1 MNKEYRPMLATLADK
16 PFDNR
21 EWVYETKWD
30 GFRLIAEVKRGS
42 VRLFSR
48 NGIDVTA
55 RYPAIAQA
63 LRSIMEP
70 CVIDGELVALDTKGR
85 SHFQLLQNALR
96 DERTRLQYCVFDLL
110 FLGTE
115 DVRRKPLLERKRLLK
130 QMLPRTKLLRY
141 SEHIKEEGIALFEK
155 AKQAGLEGVMAKL
168 ASGLYYSGKRTREWL
183 KFKAMNEQ
191 EVVIVGYT
199 APRRSR
205 KHFGALVLAVRESSQ
220 WRYVG
225 HAGTGFDE
233 ETLRT
238 LYDKMQPLKT
248 KSKPFAA
255 KVKDEAQ
262 TTWLRPELVA
272 EVKFTEWTDR
282 GEMRHPVFLGLRE
295 DKKATDVIREVPT

>member
-1 MNKEYRPMLATLADK
+1 MLATLADK
-16 PFDNR
+16 PFDSK

-30 GFRLIAEVKRGS
+30 GFRLIAEVKRDS
-42 VRLFSR
+42 VRLYSR
-48 NGIDVTA
+48 NGIEVTA

-63 LRSIMEP
+63 LLSIIEP
-70 CVIDGELVALDTKGR
+70 CVVDGELVALDAKGR
-85 SHFQLLQNALR
+85 SRFQLLQNALR

-110 FLGTE
+110 FLGAE
-115 DVRRKPLLERKRLLK
+115 DVRPKPLLERKRLLK
-130 QMLPRTKLLRY
+130 QMLPRTNLLRY
-141 SEHIKEEGIALFEK
+141 SEHIEGGGIALFEK

-168 ASGLYYSGKRTREWL
+168 ASGLYYSGKRTQEWL

-205 KHFGALVLAVRESSQ
+205 KYFGALVLAVRESSQ
-220 WRYVG
+220 WQYVG

-233 ETLRT
+233 ETLRM

-248 KSKPFAA
+248 KTKPFTA

-262 TTWLRPELVA
+262 TTWLRPQLVA

-282 GEMRHPVFLGLRE
+282 GEMRHPVFLGLRG

>member
-1 MNKEYRPMLATLADK
+1 MLATLVDK
-16 PFDNR
+16 PFDSE

-48 NGIDVTA
+48 NGIEVTG

-63 LRSIMEP
+63 LRAVTEP
-70 CVIDGELVALDTKGR
+70 CVIDGELVALDAKGR
-85 SHFQLLQNALR
+85 PRFQLLQNALH
-96 DERTRLQYCVFDLL
+96 DEGTRLQYCVFDLL
-110 FLGTE
+110 FLGGQ
-115 DVRRKPLLERKRLLK
+115 DVRGKPLVERKHLLK
-130 QMLPRTKLLRY
+130 QVLPRTSLLRY
-141 SEHIKEEGIALFEK
+141 SKHIKENGIALFNK
-155 AKQAGLEGVMAKL
+155 AKRAGLEGVMAKR
-168 ASGLYYSGKRTREWL
+168 AAGLYYSGKRTREWL
-183 KFKAMNEQ
+183 KFKAVNEQ

-205 KHFGALVLAVRESSQ
+205 KYFGALVLAVCQGSQ

-233 ETLRT
+233 KMLRS
-238 LYDKMQPLKT
+238 LYEKMQPLKT
-248 KSKPFAA
+248 KAKPIAA

-262 TTWLRPELVA
+262 TTWLQPRLVA

-282 GEMRHPVFLGLRE
+282 GEMRHPVFLGLRS

>member
-16 PFDNR
+16 PFDSK

-48 NGIDVTA
+48 NGIEVTA

-63 LRSIMEP
+63 LRPIVEP
-70 CVIDGELVALDTKGR
+70 CVIDGELVALDTKGW

-96 DERTRLQYCVFDLL
+96 DEKTRLQYRVFDLL

-168 ASGLYYSGKRTREWL
+168 ASGFYYSGKRTREWL

-205 KHFGALVLAVRESSQ
+205 KYFGALVLAVRESSQ
-220 WRYVG
+220 WQYVG

-233 ETLRT
+233 ETLQM
-238 LYDKMQPLKT
+238 LYNKMQPLKT
-248 KSKPFAA
+248 KATPFTV
-255 KVKDEAQ
+255 KVKDEAE
-262 TTWLRPELVA
+262 TTWLRPRLVA

-282 GEMRHPVFLGLRE
+282 GEMRHPVFRP
-295 DKKATDVIREVPT
+295 AAR

>member
-1 MNKEYRPMLATLADK
+1 MNKEYRPMLATLADQ
-16 PFDNR
+16 PFDSE

-48 NGIDVTA
+48 NGTDVTA

-63 LRSIMEP
+63 LRSIIEP
-70 CVIDGELVALDTKGR
+70 CVIDGELVALGARGR

-96 DERTRLQYCVFDLL
+96 DGTTRLQYCIFDLL

-115 DVRRKPLLERKRLLK
+115 DVRRKPLLERKRLLR
-130 QMLPRTKLLRY
+130 QMLPRAKLLHY

-191 EVVIVGYT
+191 EVVVVGYT

-205 KHFGALVLAVRESSQ
+205 KYFGALVLAVRESSH

-233 ETLRT
+233 ETLRM
-238 LYDKMQPLKT
+238 LYDRMQPLKT
-248 KSKPFAA
+248 KSKPFTA

-262 TTWLRPELVA
+262 TTWLRPALVA
-272 EVKFTEWTDR
+272 EIKFSEWTDR
-282 GEMRHPVFLGLRE
+282 GEIRHPVFLGLRE
-295 DKKATDVIREVPT
+295 DKEPTDVVRELPA

>member
-1 MNKEYRPMLATLADK
+1 MQLLLVFKSGLQVHPL
-16 PFDNR
+16 
-21 EWVYETKWD
+21 D

-48 NGIDVTA
+48 NGIEVTA

-63 LRSIMEP
+63 LRPIVEP
-70 CVIDGELVALDTKGR
+70 CVIDGELVALDTKGW

-96 DERTRLQYCVFDLL
+96 DEKTRLQYCVFDLL

-130 QMLPRTKLLRY
+130 QMLPRTKLPRY

-168 ASGLYYSGKRTREWL
+168 ASGLYSSGKRTRQWL
-183 KFKAMNEQ
+183 KFKAVNEQ
-191 EVVIVGYT
+191 EVVVVGYT

-205 KHFGALVLAVRESSQ
+205 KYFGALVLAVRESSQ
-220 WRYVG
+220 WQYVG

-233 ETLRT
+233 ETLQM
-238 LYDKMQPLKT
+238 LYNKMQPLKT
-248 KSKPFAA
+248 KAKPFTV

-262 TTWLRPELVA
+262 TTWLRPQLVA

-282 GEMRHPVFLGLRE
+282 GEMRHPVFLGLRG
-295 DKKATDVIREVPT
+295 DKRATDIIREVPT

>member
-1 MNKEYRPMLATLADK
+1 MLATLADK
-16 PFDNR
+16 PFDST

-48 NGIDVTA
+48 NGIEVTA

-63 LRSIMEP
+63 LRPIVEP

-85 SHFQLLQNALR
+85 SHFQLLQNAMR
-96 DERTRLQYCVFDLL
+96 DEKTRLQYCVFDLL

-115 DVRRKPLLERKRLLK
+115 DVRHKPLLERKRLLK

-141 SEHIKEEGIALFEK
+141 SEHIQEKGIALFEQ

-168 ASGLYYSGKRTREWL
+168 ASGLYSSGKRTREWL

-191 EVVIVGYT
+191 EVVVVGYT

-205 KHFGALVLAVRESSQ
+205 KYFGALVLAVRESSQ
-220 WRYVG
+220 WQYVG

-233 ETLRT
+233 ETLQM
-238 LYDKMQPLKT
+238 LYNKMQPLKT
-248 KSKPFAA
+248 KTKPFTV

-262 TTWLRPELVA
+262 TTWLRPQLVA

-282 GEMRHPVFLGLRE
+282 GEMRHPVYLGLRG
-295 DKKATDVIREVPT
+295 DKKATDVMREVPT

>member
-1 MNKEYRPMLATLADK
+1 MQLLLVFKSGLQVHPL
-16 PFDNR
+16 
-21 EWVYETKWD
+21 D

-48 NGIDVTA
+48 NGIEVTA

-63 LRSIMEP
+63 LRPIVEP
-70 CVIDGELVALDTKGR
+70 CVIDGELVALDTKGW

-96 DERTRLQYCVFDLL
+96 DEKTRLQYCVFDLL

-168 ASGLYYSGKRTREWL
+168 ASGFYYSGKRTREWL

-205 KHFGALVLAVRESSQ
+205 KYFGALVLAVRESSQ
-220 WRYVG
+220 WQYVG

-233 ETLRT
+233 ETLQM
-238 LYDKMQPLKT
+238 LYNKMQPLKT
-248 KSKPFAA
+248 KAKPFTV

-262 TTWLRPELVA
+262 TTWLRPQLVA

-282 GEMRHPVFLGLRE
+282 GEMRHPVFLGLRG
-295 DKKATDVIREVPT
+295 DKRATDIIREVPT

>member
-16 PFDNR
+16 PFDSE

-70 CVIDGELVALDTKGR
+70 CVLDGELVALDAKGR

-96 DERTRLQYCVFDLL
+96 DGRTRLQYCVFDLL
-110 FLGTE
+110 FLGAE
-115 DVRRKPLLERKRLLK
+115 DLRRKQLVERKRLLK
-130 QMLPRTKLLRY
+130 QMLPRTELLRY
-141 SEHIKEEGIALFEK
+141 SEHVKAEGIALFEK

-191 EVVIVGYT
+191 ETVIVGYT

-205 KHFGALVLAVRESSQ
+205 KYFGAVVLAVREFSQ

-233 ETLRT
+233 ATLRM
-238 LYDKMQPLKT
+238 LYAKMQPLKT
-248 KSKPFAA
+248 NSKPFAA
-255 KVKDEAQ
+255 KVKDEVQ

-295 DKKATDVIREVPT
+295 DKEATDVIREVPA

>member
-16 PFDNR
+16 PFDST

-48 NGIDVTA
+48 NGIEVTA

-63 LRSIMEP
+63 LRPIVEP

-85 SHFQLLQNALR
+85 SHFQLLQNAMR
-96 DERTRLQYCVFDLL
+96 DEKTRLQYCVFDLL

-115 DVRRKPLLERKRLLK
+115 DVRHKPLLERKRLLK

-141 SEHIKEEGIALFEK
+141 SEHIQEKGIALFEQ

-168 ASGLYYSGKRTREWL
+168 ASGLYSSGKRTREWL

-191 EVVIVGYT
+191 EVSCSPCVS
-199 APRRSR
+199 PRSGSTWGTRER
-205 KHFGALVLAVRESSQ
+205 VLMKR
-220 WRYVG
+220 R
-225 HAGTGFDE
+225 F
-233 ETLRT
+233 
-238 LYDKMQPLKT
+238 KCC
-248 KSKPFAA
+248 
-255 KVKDEAQ
+255 
-262 TTWLRPELVA
+262 TTRCSL
-272 EVKFTEWTDR
+272 
-282 GEMRHPVFLGLRE
+282 
-295 DKKATDVIREVPT
+295 

>member
-1 MNKEYRPMLATLADK
+1 MNKEYRPMLATLTDK
-16 PFDNR
+16 PFDSK

-48 NGIDVTA
+48 NGIELTA

-63 LRSIMEP
+63 LRPIVEP

-115 DVRRKPLLERKRLLK
+115 DVRHKPLLERKRLLK

-141 SEHIKEEGIALFEK
+141 SEHIQEKGIALFEK

-168 ASGLYYSGKRTREWL
+168 ASGLYSSGKRTRQWL
-183 KFKAMNEQ
+183 KFKAVNEQ
-191 EVVIVGYT
+191 EVVVVGYT

-205 KHFGALVLAVRESSQ
+205 KYFGALVLAVRESSQ
-220 WRYVG
+220 WQYVG

-233 ETLRT
+233 ETLQM
-238 LYDKMQPLKT
+238 LYNKMQPLKT
-248 KSKPFAA
+248 KAKPFTV

-262 TTWLRPELVA
+262 TTWLRPQLVA
-272 EVKFTEWTDR
+272 AVKFTEWTDR

-295 DKKATDVIREVPT
+295 DKKATDVTREVPT

>member
-16 PFDNR
+16 PFDST

-30 GFRLIAEVKRGS
+30 GFRLIAEMKRGA

-48 NGIDVTA
+48 NGIEVTA

-63 LRSIMEP
+63 LRPIVEP

-85 SHFQLLQNALR
+85 SHFQLLQNAMR
-96 DERTRLQYCVFDLL
+96 DEKTRLQYCVFDLL

-130 QMLPRTKLLRY
+130 QMLPRSKLLRY

-168 ASGLYYSGKRTREWL
+168 ASGLYSSGKRTRQWL
-183 KFKAMNEQ
+183 KFKAVNEQ
-191 EVVIVGYT
+191 EVVVVGYT

-205 KHFGALVLAVRESSQ
+205 KYFGALVLAVRESSQ
-220 WRYVG
+220 WQYVG

-233 ETLRT
+233 ETLQM
-238 LYDKMQPLKT
+238 LYNKMQPLKT
-248 KSKPFAA
+248 KAKPFTV

-262 TTWLRPELVA
+262 TTWLRPQLVA

-295 DKKATDVIREVPT
+295 DKKATDVTREVPT

>member
-16 PFDNR
+16 PFDST

-48 NGIDVTA
+48 NGIEVTA

-63 LRSIMEP
+63 LRPIVEP

-85 SHFQLLQNALR
+85 SHFQLLQNAMR
-96 DERTRLQYCVFDLL
+96 DEKTRLQYCVFDLL

-115 DVRRKPLLERKRLLK
+115 DVRHKPLLERKRLLK

-141 SEHIKEEGIALFEK
+141 SEHIQEKGIALFEQ

-168 ASGLYYSGKRTREWL
+168 ASGLYSSGKRTREWL

-191 EVVIVGYT
+191 EVVVVGYT

-205 KHFGALVLAVRESSQ
+205 KYFGALVLAVRESSQ
-220 WRYVG
+220 WQYVG

-233 ETLRT
+233 ETLQM
-238 LYDKMQPLKT
+238 LYNKMQPLKT
-248 KSKPFAA
+248 KTKPFTV

-262 TTWLRPELVA
+262 TTWLRPQLVA

-282 GEMRHPVFLGLRE
+282 GEMRHPVYLGLRG
-295 DKKATDVIREVPT
+295 DKKATDVVREVPT

>member
-1 MNKEYRPMLATLADK
+1 MNKEYRPMLATIADK
-16 PFDNR
+16 PFDSK

-48 NGIDVTA
+48 NGIEVTA

-63 LRSIMEP
+63 LRPIVEP

-85 SHFQLLQNALR
+85 SHFQLLQNAMR
-96 DERTRLQYCVFDLL
+96 DEKTRLQYCVFDLL

-130 QMLPRTKLLRY
+130 QMLPRSKLLRY

-168 ASGLYYSGKRTREWL
+168 ASGLYSSGKRTREWL

-191 EVVIVGYT
+191 EVVVVGYT

-205 KHFGALVLAVRESSQ
+205 KYFGALVLAVRESSQ
-220 WRYVG
+220 WQYVG

-233 ETLRT
+233 ETLQM
-238 LYDKMQPLKT
+238 LYNKMQPLKT
-248 KSKPFAA
+248 KTKPFTV

-262 TTWLRPELVA
+262 TTWLRPQLVA

-282 GEMRHPVFLGLRE
+282 GEMRHPVYLGLRG
-295 DKKATDVIREVPT
+295 DKKATDVMREVPT

>member
-16 PFDNR
+16 PFDST

-48 NGIDVTA
+48 NGIEVTA

-63 LRSIMEP
+63 LRPIVEP

-85 SHFQLLQNALR
+85 SHFQLLQNAMR
-96 DERTRLQYCVFDLL
+96 DEKTRLQYCVFDLL

-115 DVRRKPLLERKRLLK
+115 DVRHKPLLERKRLLK

-141 SEHIKEEGIALFEK
+141 SEHIQEKGIALFEQ

-168 ASGLYYSGKRTREWL
+168 ASGLYSSGKRTREWL

-205 KHFGALVLAVRESSQ
+205 KYFGALVLAVRESSQ
-220 WRYVG
+220 WQYVG

-233 ETLRT
+233 ETLQM
-238 LYDKMQPLKT
+238 LYNKMQPLKT
-248 KSKPFAA
+248 KAKPFTV

-262 TTWLRPELVA
+262 TTWLRPQLVA

-282 GEMRHPVFLGLRE
+282 GEMRHPVYLGLRG
-295 DKKATDVIREVPT
+295 DKKATDVMREVPT

>member
-16 PFDNR
+16 PFDST

-48 NGIDVTA
+48 NGIEVTA

-63 LRSIMEP
+63 LRPIVEP

-85 SHFQLLQNALR
+85 SHFQLLQNAMR
-96 DERTRLQYCVFDLL
+96 DEKTRLQYCVFDLL

-115 DVRRKPLLERKRLLK
+115 DVRHKPLLERKRLLK
-130 QMLPRTKLLRY
+130 QMLPRSKLLRY

-168 ASGLYYSGKRTREWL
+168 ASGLYSSGKRTRQWL
-183 KFKAMNEQ
+183 KFKAVNEQ
-191 EVVIVGYT
+191 EVVVVGYT

-205 KHFGALVLAVRESSQ
+205 KYFGALVLAVRESSQ
-220 WRYVG
+220 WQYVG

-233 ETLRT
+233 ETLQM
-238 LYDKMQPLKT
+238 LYNKMQPLKT
-248 KSKPFAA
+248 KTKPFTV

-262 TTWLRPELVA
+262 TTWLRPQLVA

-282 GEMRHPVFLGLRE
+282 GEMRHPVYLGLRG
-295 DKKATDVIREVPT
+295 DKKATDVMREVPT

>member
-16 PFDNR
+16 PFDST

-48 NGIDVTA
+48 NGIEVTA

-63 LRSIMEP
+63 LRPIVEP

-85 SHFQLLQNALR
+85 SHFQLLQNAMR
-96 DERTRLQYCVFDLL
+96 DEKTRLQYCVFDLL

-115 DVRRKPLLERKRLLK
+115 DVRHKPLLERKRLLK

-141 SEHIKEEGIALFEK
+141 SEHIQEKGIALFEQ

-168 ASGLYYSGKRTREWL
+168 ASGLYSSGKRTREWL

-191 EVVIVGYT
+191 EVVVVGYT

-205 KHFGALVLAVRESSQ
+205 KYFGALVLAVRESSQ
-220 WRYVG
+220 WQYVG

-233 ETLRT
+233 ETLQM
-238 LYDKMQPLKT
+238 LYNKMQPLKT
-248 KSKPFAA
+248 KTKPFTV

-262 TTWLRPELVA
+262 TTWLRPQLVA

-282 GEMRHPVFLGLRE
+282 GEMRHPVYLGLRG
-295 DKKATDVIREVPT
+295 DKKATDVMREVPT

>member
-16 PFDNR
+16 PFDS
-21 EWVYETKWD
+21 EQWVYETKWD

-70 CVIDGELVALDTKGR
+70 CVLDGELVALDAKGR

-96 DERTRLQYCVFDLL
+96 DGRTRLQYCVFDLL
-110 FLGTE
+110 FLGAQ
-115 DVRRKPLLERKRLLK
+115 DLRRQQLVERKRLLK
-130 QMLPRTKLLRY
+130 QMLPRTELLRY
-141 SEHIKEEGIALFEK
+141 SEHVKEEGIALFEK

-199 APRRSR
+199 AARRSR
-205 KHFGALVLAVRESSQ
+205 KYFGAVVLALRESSQ

-233 ETLRT
+233 ATLRM
-238 LYDKMQPLKT
+238 LYAKMQPLKT
-248 KSKPFAA
+248 TSKPFAA
-255 KVKDEAQ
+255 KVKDEVQ

-295 DKKATDVIREVPT
+295 DKKATDVIRELPA

>member
-16 PFDNR
+16 PFDST

-48 NGIDVTA
+48 NGIEVTA

-63 LRSIMEP
+63 LRPIVEP

-85 SHFQLLQNALR
+85 SHFQLLQNAMR
-96 DERTRLQYCVFDLL
+96 DEKTRLQYCVFDLL

-115 DVRRKPLLERKRLLK
+115 DVRHKPLLERKRLLK

-141 SEHIKEEGIALFEK
+141 SEHIQEKGIALFEQ

-168 ASGLYYSGKRTREWL
+168 ASGLYSSGKRTREWL

-191 EVVIVGYT
+191 EVVVVGYT

-205 KHFGALVLAVRESSQ
+205 KYFGALVLAVRESSQ
-220 WRYVG
+220 WQYVG

-233 ETLRT
+233 ETLQM
-238 LYDKMQPLKT
+238 LYNKMQPLKT
-248 KSKPFAA
+248 KAKPFTV

-262 TTWLRPELVA
+262 TTWLRPQLVA

-282 GEMRHPVFLGLRE
+282 GEILGLALDLRFSVLR
-295 DKKATDVIREVPT
+295 DSRR